1 MGKSRELEATVIRA
15 PAGLGKTMLVLKA
28 IARGAGRSVEIYV
41 PTHKLAKEVGE
52 ILRAANSQL
61 TVKAIGGRNHAGAD
75 GKPLCKKH
83 KLAAE
88 IASAG
93 GEVYS
98 SLCARKKGEGEER
111 CQHYARCRYIAQF
124 KPAQVTIY
132 PHAYLPLQRMRL
144 EPPVPDIAIIDETF
158 LSACIGK
165 FKIPVSLLRAHFLGP
180 VALRVC
186 EEIERAVTQAL
197 PLLQHLSA
205 AGISFSDHLAALK
218 ELRKGAPSMSP
229 SMSPKA
235 RCAAL
240 QTTGKRNQIS
250 ELLRTVWRDS
260 VTCRQESHGLT
271 YCAATQQ
278 ITVHTMHPIFRRFQG
293 RQSYTSK
300 VEGRRSRVL
309 IIDANADQQL
319 ISQFFKIT
327 AFHQLQ
333 TARQAEVIQCS
344 STRCST
350 TSLVATC
357 NADPKSKREAKKRLH
372 QVEKFIA
379 RLARQHPL
387 LLVVGPQAITGNPNK
402 KVKPLIK
409 VPANVALAH
418 FNAIRGIDSWKD
430 HDAIVVIGRNEPP
443 IQDVEA
449 IARSVFLK
457 DMVPLQFA
465 SEWTVEERGYRLKDK
480 KFGVE
485 VVRHPDPR
493 VQAILE
499 QLREGESQQAIDRL
513 RLVHA
518 PEPKRVYLL
527 SNVVLDLDVNQ
538 VVTWDEMMNGGG
550 RIEQAWNTLQGVMPL
565 APAWLAA
572 NFPLLWQTEDAA
584 KADAAEWRKECR
596 FTNIYSISNP
606 TLFQHQYRPTG
617 ARTGRARQR
626 NWSMCL
632 TVQEDAAD
640 TRAALE
646 TLLGEP
652 VEMRARVRQI
662 KAA

>member
-1 MGKSRELEATVIRA
+1 
-15 PAGLGKTMLVLKA
+15 
-28 IARGAGRSVEIYV
+28 
-41 PTHKLAKEVGE
+41 
-52 ILRAANSQL
+52 
-61 TVKAIGGRNHAGAD
+61 
-75 GKPLCKKH
+75 
-83 KLAAE
+83 
-88 IASAG
+88 
-93 GEVYS
+93 
-98 SLCARKKGEGEER
+98 
-111 CQHYARCRYIAQF
+111 
-124 KPAQVTIY
+124 
-132 PHAYLPLQRMRL
+132 MRL

-158 LSACIGK
+158 FSACIGK
-165 FKIPVSLLRAHFLGP
+165 FKIPVSLLRAHFLELE
-180 VALRVC
+180 ALRVC
-186 EEIERAVTQAL
+186 GAIEYALTHAL
-197 PLLQHLSA
+197 PLFRHLSA
-205 AGISFSDHLAALK
+205 VGISHIDHWAALM
-218 ELRKGAPSMSP
+218 ELRKGAPPMSP
-229 SMSPKA
+229 NMSPEA
-235 RCAAL
+235 RGAAL
-240 QTTGKRNQIS
+240 QTTGKRKQIY
-250 ELLRTVWRDS
+250 ELLTTLWRERL
-260 VTCRQESHGLT
+260 TLRKESHGLT

-278 ITVHTMHPIFRRFQG
+278 ITVHTKHLIFRRFQG

-333 TARQAEVIQCS
+333 TVRQAEVIQCS

-350 TSLVATC
+350 TSLVATR

-379 RLARQHPL
+379 RLARQHPR
-387 LLVVGPQAITGNPNK
+387 LLVVGPQAITGNPST

-418 FNAIRGIDSWKD
+418 FNAIRGIDGWKD
-430 HDAIVVIGRNEPP
+430 HDAVVVIGRNEPP
-443 IQDVEA
+443 IQEVEA

-465 SEWTVEERGYRLKDK
+465 SEWTVQARGYRLKGK
-480 KFGVE
+480 KLGVD
-485 VVRHPDPR
+485 VLRHLDPR
-493 VQAILE
+493 IQAILE

-527 SNVVLDLDVNQ
+527 SNVVLDLDVNH

-606 TLFQHQYRPTG
+606 TLFQHQYRPTV
-617 ARTGRARQR
+617 ARARRARQR
-626 NWSMCL
+626 NWSRCL
-632 TVQEDAAD
+632 SAAEDAAD

-652 VEMRARVRQI
+652 VEMGACVRRT
-662 KAA
+662 KLA